1 LQVRSSWVKDLKTTP
16 SIAANDSTLES
27 STAVITP
34 IILCGGSGTRLWPRS
49 RAVKPKPFLPLVGES
64 TLFEATLARCAD
76 PAIFAA
82 PIVVTGRGHLEHV
95 TAQSADVADLQII
108 VEPAARNTAP
118 AIALAAARL
127 PEDAIM
133 LVCPSDHHI
142 ADQAAFTRAAEAA
155 AKLAADDWMVAFGIE
170 AKRPETGFGYILQGE
185 KIDGAGAG
193 YRIDRFVEKPDR
205 AKAEQFLA
213 DGGYSWNG
221 GIFAFRAGAF
231 LAELQRHRPEM
242 ALLVAQSIA
251 AGSRDGAHFHP
262 DPSKFGAI
270 EPDSVDYAVMENTQ
284 SAAVVAADMG
294 WSDVGNW
301 EALRDARDRDES
313 GNSIAGNGEL
323 IDCLNVMIDT
333 DGPRVSVIGLDD
345 VVVVVDGDEVLVVSA
360 AGAQQVGK
368 LNGAKSQ

>member
-1 LQVRSSWVKDLKTTP
+1 LKTAAL
-16 SIAANDSTLES
+16 IAANDSILERS
-27 STAVITP
+27 IAVITP

-64 TLFEATLARCAD
+64 TLFEATLARCAE

-82 PIVVTGRGHLEHV
+82 PVVVTGRGHLEHV

-142 ADQAAFTRAAEAA
+142 ADQAAFTRATEAA

-242 ALLVAQSIA
+242 ARLVAQSIA

-360 AGAQQVGK
+360 TGAQQVGK
-368 LNGAKSQ
+368 LSGAKSQ